1 MAELVVEV
9 KKVINVPIE
18 KAFRAWVEP
27 AEMKQWY
34 SPMGM
39 TTPEAS
45 SDARKGGEYSVD
57 MKGDT
62 QTFNNTGE
70 YLEFD
75 EPNKLV
81 FTWNDKGS
89 VVTVNFKKLD
99 ENKTEVSLHHV
110 GFANEASRAQHN
122 DGWVGVFEKLEKHF
136 A

>member
-45 SDARKGGEYSVD
+45 SDARKGGKYAVQ
-57 MKGDT
+57 MKGET
-62 QTFNNTGE
+62 QTFTNSGE

-81 FTWNDKGS
+81 FTWNDKDS
-89 VVTVNFKKLD
+89 VVTVNFKKID

-110 GFANEASRAQHN
+110 GFANEESRAQHN